1 MRWDFHSI
9 SQQESVLVDFHRQ
22 SNLPVTEI
30 PNQDSLSP
38 YRGKALNSFF
48 KDRHV
53 KMELLFDRHI
63 AAKVLNYK

>member
-9 SQQESVLVDFHRQ
+9 SQQESVLVDFHRK

-30 PNQDSLSP
+30 PNLIRIVHLRIGEKLST
-38 YRGKALNSFF
+38 RFSKIGMSKLSDF
-48 KDRHV
+48 
-53 KMELLFDRHI
+53 LI